1 MVETRYKLIN
11 NLLSYKLKGHN
22 DISQHITDMIHVDET
37 KDNFKLVKE
46 QINYLKNEYEYLVVY
61 SLGWSYRETTF
72 THYILNKN
80 NNKYREDFYIRW
92 EIN

>member
-11 NLLSYKLKGHN
+11 DLLSDKLKGHN

-37 KDNFKLVKE
+37 KDNFKLVTE
-46 QINYLKNEYEYLVVY
+46 QINYLKNEYEYLIVY
-61 SLGWSYRETTF
+61 SPRWPYGETTF

-80 NNKYREDFYIRW
+80 IYKCNDTYSIDY
-92 EIN
+92 